1 MSSTNNAVPAARYV
15 FTGYQKL
22 VILLLALTQFTV
34 VLDFMVMS
42 PLGDMLMKSMNLST
56 SQFGTAVSAYAFSAG
71 ISGLLTAGFADK
83 FDRKKLL
90 LFFYI
95 GFIVGTLSCGLAYNY
110 ALLVAARVFT
120 GIFGGVIGSISMAI
134 IADIF
139 PIQERGRA
147 VGIMQ
152 MGFGV
157 AQVLGIPISLYIANH
172 WGWQSP
178 FYSIVGL
185 AFVVWLLI
193 IIRMEPVTEHLKLQN
208 DKNALLHLWHTVQKK
223 HYRIG
228 FTAMTILAI
237 GGFMMMPWG
246 SAFAI
251 NNLKITNEQLPWLF
265 TAAGVSTLVIM
276 PLIGRLSDKID
287 KFKIFAFA
295 SVWMIIMVIIY
306 TNLTP
311 VPFWMVIA
319 MNIFFMVGIMGR
331 MVPAMAL
338 NTSLPQMQ
346 DRGAFMSISTSLQ
359 QISGGIGAA
368 VSGVIV
374 VQETKTSP
382 LQHYNTLGIVVS
394 LLTVITIFLMY
405 RISKL
410 IKAQLH
416 LKQA

>member
-1 MSSTNNAVPAARYV
+1 MASAEKAKAEKYQ
-15 FTGYQKL
+15 FTSYQKF
-22 VILLLALTQFTV
+22 VILMLALTQFTV

-42 PLGDMLMKSMNLST
+42 PLGDMLMKSMNLTT
-56 SQFGTAVSAYAFSAG
+56 SQFGFSVSAYAFSAG

-95 GFIVGTLSCGLAYNY
+95 GFIAGTLFCGLAPNY
-110 ALLVAARVFT
+110 ILLVAARIIT

-147 VGIMQ
+147 MGIMQ

-157 AQVLGIPISLYIANH
+157 AQVLGIPVSLYIANH
-172 WGWQSP
+172 WGWQFP

-185 AFVVWLLI
+185 SIAIWVFIML
-193 IIRMEPVTEHLKLQN
+193 RMNPIDEHLKMQS
-208 DKNALLHLWHTVQKK
+208 DKSALLHLWHTVQKK

-228 FTAMTILAI
+228 FTATTILAI

-251 NNLKITNEQLPWLF
+251 NNLKVTNEQLPLLF
-265 TAAGVSTLVIM
+265 MAAGISTLIIM
-276 PLIGRLSDKID
+276 PIIGRLSDKID

-295 SVWMIIMVIIY
+295 SVWMIIMVLIY
-306 TNLTP
+306 TRLTP
-311 VPFWMVIA
+311 VPFWFVMV
-319 MNIFFMVGIMGR
+319 MNIVFMVGIFGR

-338 NTSLPQMQ
+338 NSALPQMQ

-359 QISGGIGAA
+359 QISGGVGAA
-368 VSGVIV
+368 LSGMIV
-374 VQETKTSP
+374 QQETKTSP
-382 LQHYNTLGIVVS
+382 LEHYDTLGIVVS
-394 LLTVITIFLMY
+394 ILTLITIFLIY
-405 RISKL
+405 RISN
-410 IKAQLH
+410 IVKADLH